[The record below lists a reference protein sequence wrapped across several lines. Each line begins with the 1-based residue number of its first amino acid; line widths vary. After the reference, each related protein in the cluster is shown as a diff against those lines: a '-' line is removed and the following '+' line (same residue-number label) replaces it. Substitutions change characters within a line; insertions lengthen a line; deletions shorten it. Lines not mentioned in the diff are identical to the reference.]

1 MLTYILYTLFILA
14 CLILVVVILLQP
26 GKADA
31 GALFSNTLSSTAF
44 GPRGTASLL
53 AKITIG
59 AAVAFML
66 IALAL
71 GLPILTGSR
80 SVLQSESAPAA
91 PPADPAAQRR
101 QYERRVGEGTG
112 IVRLRRPEQRVELGR
127 VSGHSRRSRHA
138 VTSARPEL
146 SPASVRV
153 MWSAPG
159 SAETL
164 VATSSITGPAPNTR
178 RCSIARERA

>member
-14 CLILVVVILLQP
+14 CLVLVVVILLQP

-71 GLPILTGSR
+71 GLPILSGSR
-80 SVLQSESAPAA
+80 SVLQSVPESAPVATPTPTPAQQTSPAA
-91 PPADPAAQRR
+91 PAASPAA
-101 QYERRVGEGTG
+101 
-112 IVRLRRPEQRVELGR
+112 
-127 VSGHSRRSRHA
+127 SK
-138 VTSARPEL
+138 
-146 SPASVRV
+146 
-153 MWSAPG
+153 
-159 SAETL
+159 
-164 VATSSITGPAPNTR
+164 
-178 RCSIARERA
+178 